1 MTGPPDKK
9 CVAVLGAGSW
19 GTALSIVLAGGPP
32 SFGGHEVRLW
42 TRRPE
47 AARAMNRTRHNPDY
61 LSEFALPAGVAVTA
75 DIGEAA
81 AGADIVILAVPSDGV
96 RPTCEQLA
104 PHLRPGQ
111 GIVNAAKGLEH
122 QSGRRLSEVI
132 AEVLGGAAGPI
143 AVLSGPNLAPEV
155 AAGIATVS
163 VVASADREF
172 AREIQVNFSTP
183 RFRLYTNP
191 DVLGVELGGALKN
204 IVAIAAGAC
213 DGLGFGDNTKAAL
226 LTRGLAE
233 ISRLGVA
240 LGARAETFHG
250 LAGVGDLVATCAGRK
265 SRNHRV
271 GYELARGRRLPDILA
286 DMSQVAEGVETTR
299 AARRLAGEH
308 RVEMPIT
315 AAVHAALF
323 EGMAPREAV
332 TALMTRSWRDEL
344 EG

>member
-1 MTGPPDKK
+1 MTNSPEKK
-9 CVAVLGAGSW
+9 TVAILGAGSW
-19 GTALSIVLAGGPP
+19 GTALSMVLAGSGSPC
-32 SFGGHEVRLW
+32 GGHEVRLW

-47 AARAMNRTRHNPDY
+47 AAETIARTRHNPDY
-61 LSEFALPAGVAVTA
+61 LREFELPPKVAATG
-75 DIGEAA
+75 DIGEAV
-81 AGADIVILAVPSDGV
+81 AGADIVLLAIPSDGV
-96 RPTCEQLA
+96 RSTCERLV

-111 GIVNAAKGLEH
+111 GILSAAKGLEH
-122 QSGRRLSEVI
+122 ESGRRLSEVI
-132 AEVLGGAAGPI
+132 ADVLGEAAGPI

-204 IVAIAAGAC
+204 IIAIAAGAC

-240 LGARAETFHG
+240 LGARPETFHG
-250 LAGVGDLVATCAGRK
+250 LSGVVWWRPA
-265 SRNHRV
+265 
-271 GYELARGRRLPDILA
+271 P
-286 DMSQVAEGVETTR
+286 
-299 AARRLAGEH
+299 AARAGITGWDTNWRRAGSCPMCSPRCPRWPRAWRPRARLTGW
-308 RVEMPIT
+308 P
-315 AAVHAALF
+315 
-323 EGMAPREAV
+323 GN
-332 TALMTRSWRDEL
+332 
-344 EG
+344 